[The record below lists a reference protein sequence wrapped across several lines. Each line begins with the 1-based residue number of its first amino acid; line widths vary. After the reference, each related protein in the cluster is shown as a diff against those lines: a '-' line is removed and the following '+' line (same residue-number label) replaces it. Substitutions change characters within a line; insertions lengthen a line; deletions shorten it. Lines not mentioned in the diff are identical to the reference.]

1 MKVFVGFGYN
11 ERDHWIKV
19 HVFPI
24 LECMGFTVVTG
35 EDMHGEIL
43 QPEVK
48 RRIDQSDA
56 VVGFLTIRDEDNN
69 GDFNSHLWVQ
79 NELLWGNAKDKPI
92 VPIKEENVKVP
103 DAMLGN
109 IQCILLRQNDR
120 LSCVS
125 ELARALGRRN
135 IRRIKLEPEDDKL
148 RKDINKWRVD
158 QNFTIT
164 YRTQDGLNGIESD
177 FKKGR
182 LEVFD
187 QGFYLNVSD
196 VPRRA
201 YLEVQGILNGQTMFN
216 SGWSSAD
223 AVSIKI

>member
-1 MKVFVGFGYN
+1 MRVFVGFGYN
-11 ERDHWIKV
+11 ERDNWIKV

-24 LECMGFTVVTG
+24 LECMGFVVITG
-35 EDMHGEIL
+35 EDMHGELL

-56 VVGFLTIRDEDNN
+56 VVGFLTIRDQENK
-69 GDFNSHLWVQ
+69 GEFNSHLWVQ
-79 NELLWGNAKDKPI
+79 NELLWGNAREKPI

-109 IQCILLRQNDR
+109 IQYIMLRQDDR
-120 LSCVS
+120 LACVS

-135 IRRIKLEPEDDKL
+135 IRRIRLEPEEDTL
-148 RKDINKWRVD
+148 RKDINKWKLD
-158 QNFTIT
+158 QTFVIR
-164 YRTQDGLNGIESD
+164 YRTQDGLNGVESD
-177 FKKGR
+177 YRTGR
-182 LEVFD
+182 LEVFN

-196 VPRRA
+196 VPQRA
-201 YLEVQGILNGQTMFN
+201 YLDIEGVLNGQTKFS
-216 SGWSSAD
+216 SGCASAD

>member
-1 MKVFVGFGYN
+1 MRVFVGFGYN
-11 ERDHWIKV
+11 ERDKWIKSD
-19 HVFPI
+19 VFPI
-24 LECMGFTVVTG
+24 LECMGFVVITG
-35 EDMHGEIL
+35 EDMHGELL

-48 RRIDQSDA
+48 RRIEQSDA
-56 VVGFLTIRDEDNN
+56 VVGFLTLRDEKNN
-69 GDFNSHLWVQ
+69 GDFNTHLWVQ
-79 NELLWGNAKDKPI
+79 NELLWGNAKEKPI
-92 VPIKEENVKVP
+92 VPIREENVLLP

-109 IQCILLRQNDR
+109 IQYITLRQNDR
-120 LSCVS
+120 LACVS

-135 IRRIKLEPEDDKL
+135 IRRIRLEPEEDTL
-148 RKDINKWRVD
+148 RKNINKWRVD
-158 QNFTIT
+158 QTFTIM
-164 YRTQDGLNGIESD
+164 YRTQDGVNGLESEP
-177 FKKGR
+177 KKGR